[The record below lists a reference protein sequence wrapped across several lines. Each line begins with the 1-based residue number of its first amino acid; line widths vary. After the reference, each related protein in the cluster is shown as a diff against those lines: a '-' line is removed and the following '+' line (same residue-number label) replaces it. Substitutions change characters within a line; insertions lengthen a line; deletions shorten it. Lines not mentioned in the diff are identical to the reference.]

1 MDLSINVGYFGP
13 HITNDH
19 KLIKELDDLGISCV
33 WTAEA
38 YGYDAVTPLAYF
50 AALTK
55 NMEIGSGIMQ
65 IPGRTPAMTAM
76 TAVTLDK
83 MSNGRFRLGLGVSGP
98 QVVEGW
104 HGVPYGKPLAKT
116 REYVELVKEI
126 FKRDGKIEHSG
137 EYYSLP
143 YSESDSTGLG
153 KPLKII
159 EEPLR
164 SDIPIYIAAIGP
176 KNIELTA
183 EIADGWLPFM
193 YSPSQGD
200 DVFKKYLEKGFNN
213 TSEKNKKDTFNIVA
227 TVNAKICT
235 EEEIEENL

>member
-13 HITNDH
+13 HITDNH
-19 KLIKELDDLGISCV
+19 KLIKDLDELGVSCV

-50 AALTK
+50 AALTT

-116 REYVELVKEI
+116 REYVQLVKEI
-126 FKRDGKIEHSG
+126 LKRDGKSRKMEIAQARQVSMFLSREI
-137 EYYSLP
+137 
-143 YSESDSTGLG
+143 LG
-153 KPLKII
+153 KSLSGIGMYFGG
-159 EEPLR
+159 R
-164 SDIPIYIAAIGP
+164 DHTTVMHAI
-176 KNIELTA
+176 KTISEKVDT
-183 EIADGWLPFM
+183 
-193 YSPSQGD
+193 D
-200 DVFKKYLEKGFNN
+200 DVISN
-213 TSEKNKKDTFNIVA
+213 TISKLRTDLNQSF
-227 TVNAKICT
+227 
-235 EEEIEENL
+235 